1 MASIG
6 QSEEWGDGAPIQNK
20 QANRIDKRLAC
31 SHLNGGDVAVD
42 SNGMVVGHYKSNGQ
56 YVEGGQLGG
65 MSIEDARAFDEHASK
80 YGMQ

>member
-1 MASIG
+1 M
-6 QSEEWGDGAPIQNK
+6 
-20 QANRIDKRLAC
+20 
-31 SHLNGGDVAVD
+31 NGGDVAVD